1 MPLAHWDPVRE
12 LLSLQERMNRLIDQT
27 LSRTRSDTEL
37 TATGAWAPAVD
48 LYETDRDFIL
58 KAELPG
64 VDQDDIELSIDDD
77 RVTLR
82 GERRLKEAV
91 SEKQF
96 LRMERAYGAFHRT
109 FELPASADADA
120 VKAEF
125 KKGILTVTIP
135 KRASE
140 KSRQIPIESSS

>member
-1 MPLAHWDPVRE
+1 MPFAHWDPVRE

-27 LSRTRSDTEL
+27 LSKTRSDTEL
-37 TATGAWAPAVD
+37 SSAGGWSPVVD
-48 LYETDRDFIL
+48 LYEAEEHLIL

-64 VDQDDIELSIDDD
+64 VDQEDIELRIDDD
-77 RVTLR
+77 RITLR
-82 GERRLKEAV
+82 GERKLQEQV

-96 LRMERAYGAFHRT
+96 LRMERSYGPFHRT
-109 FELPASADADA
+109 FDLPTPVTAEE

-125 KKGILTVTIP
+125 KRGILTVIIP

-140 KSRQIPIESSS
+140 KSRQIPISG

>member
-27 LSRTRSDTEL
+27 LSRSHSEGDLSASGTWS
-37 TATGAWAPAVD
+37 PAVD
-48 LYETDRDFIL
+48 LYESDKSLIL
-58 KAELPG
+58 KAELPE
-64 VDQDDIELSIDDD
+64 VEQSDIELSIDDD

-82 GERRLKEAV
+82 GQRRLKEEL

-96 LRMERAYGAFHRT
+96 LRMERAYGPFNRT
-109 FELPASADADA
+109 FELPTSVDAEK

-125 KKGILTVTIP
+125 KRGVLTVTLP

-140 KSRQIPIESSS
+140 KSRQIPINT

>member
-12 LLSLQERMNRLIDQT
+12 LLSLQERMNRLIDST

-37 TATGAWAPAVD
+37 SSTGAWSPAVD
-48 LYETDRDFIL
+48 LFEADEHLIL
-58 KAELPG
+58 KAELPE
-64 VDQDDIELSIDDD
+64 VEQDDIELSIDDD

-82 GERRLKEAV
+82 GERRLKDAV

-96 LRMERAYGAFHRT
+96 LRMERSYGRFHRT
-109 FELPASADADA
+109 LDLPTAVEADA

-125 KKGILTVTIP
+125 KRGILTVFMP

-140 KSRQIPIESSS
+140 KSRQIPISG

>member
-27 LSRTRSDTEL
+27 LSKTRSDSEL
-37 TATGAWAPAVD
+37 SSTGAWAPPVD
-48 LYETDRDFIL
+48 LYETENHLIL

-64 VDQDDIELSIDDD
+64 VDQDDIELSIDED

-82 GERRLKEAV
+82 GKRRLEEEI

-96 LRMERAYGAFHRT
+96 LRMERSYGPFHRT
-109 FELPASADADA
+109 FDLPTAVDADE
-120 VKAEF
+120 VKADF

-135 KRASE
+135 KRMSE
-140 KSRQIPIESSS
+140 KTRQIPISG